1 MEGAYSRI
9 SPMDLFDRILAGLED
24 EHEIEVLC
32 NLMLTKLVVVDPEE
46 TARHLDGI
54 GERYRK
60 ILDFKPKDNAVKQ
73 EVEKVNEAK
82 KGVLKVTLLL
92 NDIVPA
98 NASSGGNLQSEKW
111 KQYWEW
117 VVKEFRAQLASVEQ
131 EVKSQAA

>member
-9 SPMDLFDRILAGLED
+9 SPMDLFERILAGLED

-32 NLMLTKLVVVDPEE
+32 NLMLTKLVVLDPEE
-46 TARHLDGI
+46 TARHLDPI
-54 GERYRK
+54 AERYRK

-73 EVEKVNEAK
+73 EVEKLHEAK

-92 NDIVPA
+92 NDVVPA

-111 KQYWEW
+111 RQYWEW
-117 VVKEFRAQLASVEQ
+117 VFKEFRQ
-131 EVKSQAA
+131 EIKSQAA

>member
-9 SPMDLFDRILAGLED
+9 SPMDLFDRIFAGLED

-32 NLMLTKLVVVDPEE
+32 NLMLTKLVVLDPEE
-46 TARHLDGI
+46 TARHLDSI
-54 GERYRK
+54 AERYRK

-73 EVEKVNEAK
+73 EVEKLHEAK

-92 NDIVPA
+92 NDVVPA

-111 KQYWEW
+111 RQYWEW
-117 VVKEFRAQLASVEQ
+117 VFKEFRQ